1 MKKRFLLCLPIVLL
15 FSFFSCSD
23 ATPELILASGSMV
36 FDYEDEESFPRA
48 KMAVFVQMDSEV
60 QRADR
65 LELESRVAGYNWR
78 IDSPKLFR
86 NGDKKWAYYTNIL
99 PPAHEMIPDGIY
111 DFRYVDAAGEE
122 ALSSFMLSYPRELVE
137 TKAAD
142 VRSVLPAATESIA
155 LYDKNNV
162 LVFFGKARNN
172 WTTNVAI
179 LRDFNNA
186 IIKRRCLSADNNRI
200 ICLMPEESLLE
211 RRKSTAE
218 EAKPADTEDD
228 DSDE

>member
-1 MKKRFLLCLPIVLL
+1 VKKRFLFCLPILLL

-23 ATPELILASGSMV
+23 ATPELVLASGSMV
-36 FDYEDEESFPRA
+36 FDYENEESLPRT

-65 LELESRVAGYNWR
+65 LELESRLTGYNWR
-78 IDSPKLFR
+78 IASPKLFR
-86 NGDKKWAYYTNIL
+86 NGDRKWAYYTNIQ
-99 PPAHEMIPDGIY
+99 PPAHENIPSGIY
-111 DFRYVDAAGEE
+111 DFRYIDAAGEE
-122 ALSSFMLSYPRELVE
+122 ALASFMLSYPKELVE
-137 TKAAD
+137 TKAPD
-142 VRSVLPAATESIA
+142 VRSVLPSVTESVA

-172 WTTNVAI
+172 WSTNAAI

-200 ICLMPEESLLE
+200 ICLMPAESLLE

-218 EAKPADTEDD
+218 EAKAADTEVD

>member
-1 MKKRFLLCLPIVLL
+1 VKKRFLFCLPILLL

-23 ATPELILASGSMV
+23 ATPELVLASGSMV
-36 FDYEDEESFPRA
+36 FDYENEESLPRT

-65 LELESRVAGYNWR
+65 LELESRLTGYNWR
-78 IDSPKLFR
+78 IASPKLFR
-86 NGDKKWAYYTNIL
+86 NGDRKWAYYTNIQ
-99 PPAHEMIPDGIY
+99 PPAHENIPSGIY
-111 DFRYVDAAGEE
+111 DFRYIDAAGEE
-122 ALSSFMLSYPRELVE
+122 ALASFMLSYPKELVE
-137 TKAAD
+137 TKAPD
-142 VRSVLPAATESIA
+142 VRSVLPSVTESVA

-162 LVFFGKARNN
+162 LVFFGKTRNN
-172 WTTNVAI
+172 WNTNAAI

-200 ICLMPEESLLE
+200 ICLMPAESLLE

-218 EAKPADTEDD
+218 EAKAADTEVD